1 MSFRL
6 SYEDLCGD
14 DVLALTK
21 LQVNRMTKAYQS
33 GRGVT
38 IKISNAQL
46 PYNVKIEGGFR
57 GAMMG
62 IASKVLPFLG
72 KTLLTGL
79 IGGIGQA
86 TGNIVTNK
94 VVVNRLYLKKC
105 SSVFQIQ
112 TDKRNVLFFPK
123 SGKGL
128 GRVGSG
134 LHLKQGNGIYEGS
147 GLLLRPNSPLKTIAV
162 LGWLL

>member
-38 IKISNAQL
+38 IKMSNAQL
-46 PYNVKIEGGFR
+46 RYNVKIEGGFR

-72 KTLLTGL
+72 KTLLDGL

-112 TDKRNVLFFPK
+112 TDKRNVLFSPK

-134 LHLKQGNGIYEGS
+134 LHLKQGMEFMKVQDFCS
-147 GLLLRPNSPLKTIAV
+147 DRTV
-162 LGWLL
+162 L